1 MEDNKS
7 IFRRAEL
14 AVSEAFEQ
22 ICKITTGIVLNQEV
36 RMNPE
41 FSPAWVVSSEEFTAQ
56 SICTIS
62 THRKHGHLLLRV
74 WSPFYSTKM
83 QEDGE
88 ITKEQEF
95 TDFIYDNEGWNDNA
109 KDIARLIWHYTQ
121 LLEDWHM
128 TYSSDFEGFDL
139 DEEEFLLTKI
149 RNI

>member
-22 ICKITTGIVLNQEV
+22 ICKLSPGIILNQEI

-41 FSPAWVVSSEEFTAQ
+41 FPPAWVVSSEEFFAQ

-62 THRKHGHLLLRV
+62 THRKNGYLLLRV
-74 WSPFYSTKM
+74 WSPFYSTK
-83 QEDGE
+83 QKDGK
-88 ITKEQEF
+88 IIREQEF
-95 TDFIYDNEGWNDNA
+95 HDFIYNNEGWNDNA
-109 KDIARLIWHYTQ
+109 KDIAFLVWHYLQ

-128 TYSSDFEGFDL
+128 TYANDFEGYDL